1 MTFFDRGEEM
11 VFEDAFQLNTL
22 WQNLIF
28 GPQSPFKW
36 KCSPSCSLGTKPGF
50 WPPCA
55 VSLCSPP
62 RPSFLPDYLLSWF
75 LSFQEKSE
83 KGVHFSMLD
92 QHYVKFS
99 AFHGDQN
106 EWIGGSTS
114 LLNTVSGIRAAEL
127 AKNAKTPWS
136 GSCLERKKCVTN
148 CCSPFFSWLL
158 RCFLMIALLKAQISI
173 SQFRL
178 QNNTVREDEATQSIP
193 HNSDA
198 GDEELPNHRNFL
210 GNHLLRLNFEKPS
223 STISEMVL

>member
-22 WQNLIF
+22 WPNLIF

-36 KCSPSCSLGTKPGF
+36 KCSPSCALGTKPGV

-148 CCSPFFSWLL
+148 CCS
-158 RCFLMIALLKAQISI
+158 RALLFFWPLRSSAATSWWSHCWKLRFPSLNLGYRITLLERMKQHKAFRIIVMQAMKNCQIIGIFSVI
-173 SQFRL
+173 TF
-178 QNNTVREDEATQSIP
+178 
-193 HNSDA
+193 
-198 GDEELPNHRNFL
+198 
-210 GNHLLRLNFEKPS
+210 
-223 STISEMVL
+223 

>member
-22 WQNLIF
+22 WPNLIF

-36 KCSPSCSLGTKPGF
+36 KCSPSCALGTKPGV

-75 LSFQEKSE
+75 LSFQKKSE
-83 KGVHFSMLD
+83 KRVHFSMLD

-106 EWIGGSTS
+106 EWIGGVYLFVEHSEWNKS
-114 LLNTVSGIRAAEL
+114 RAG
-127 AKNAKTPWS
+127 KKTPKH
-136 GSCLERKKCVTN
+136 LD
-148 CCSPFFSWLL
+148 L
-158 RCFLMIALLKAQISI
+158 AL
-173 SQFRL
+173 
-178 QNNTVREDEATQSIP
+178 
-193 HNSDA
+193 
-198 GDEELPNHRNFL
+198 
-210 GNHLLRLNFEKPS
+210 
-223 STISEMVL
+223 VLSVKSV